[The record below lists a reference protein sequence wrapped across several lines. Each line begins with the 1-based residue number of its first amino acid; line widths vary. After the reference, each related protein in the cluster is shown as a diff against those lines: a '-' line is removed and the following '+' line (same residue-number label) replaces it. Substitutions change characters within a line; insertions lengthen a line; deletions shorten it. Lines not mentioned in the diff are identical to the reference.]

1 MRILFVGAGG
11 VGGYFGGC
19 LAARGGDVMLLA
31 RGRHAAVI
39 RERGLRV
46 LSGGKILDSRPAVL
60 EPGEPPTVADALVVA
75 VKHRDLDQ
83 ALRDAA
89 PSLRPGGAVLSLL
102 NGIGHEPDFRRLV
115 PHGHLLLGMAFVGA
129 SIEEPGV
136 IRHTSEGRMAF
147 GEPDGP
153 PGELAGA
160 LERALA
166 IGGFPVRAVADVSAA
181 LWRKVMW
188 NAAFNSLNTLVGGT
202 CRDLMEVEGMVG
214 ELRAVMEEVRAV
226 ARAEGVDLPADW
238 LEKSLAADVNF
249 TPYVTSMRL
258 DRERGH
264 TLELEAILRRPIAI
278 ARQRCVPVPRLELLE
293 AALRAT
299 ERAGAPPDQD

>member
-19 LAARGGDVMLLA
+19 LAGRGGDVVLFA
-31 RGRHAAVI
+31 RGRHAEVI

-46 LSGGKILDSRPAVL
+46 LSGGHVLESRPAVL
-60 EPGEPPTVADALVVA
+60 EPGDPPIAADALIVA
-75 VKHRDLDQ
+75 VKHRDLDR
-83 ALRDAA
+83 ALREAA
-89 PSLRPGGAVLSLL
+89 PSLEPGGAVLSLL
-102 NGIGHEPDFRRLV
+102 NGIGHEPDLRRLV

-147 GEPDGP
+147 GEPEGP
-153 PGELAGA
+153 PGELALT
-160 LERALA
+160 LERTLA
-166 IGGFPVRAVADVSAA
+166 IGEFPVRTVADVPAA

-202 CRDLMEVEGMVG
+202 CRDLMETDGMTVV
-214 ELRAVMEEVRAV
+214 LREVMEEVRAV
-226 ARAEGVDLPADW
+226 ARATGVDLSAEW
-238 LEKSLAADVNF
+238 LDKSLAAEVNF

-258 DRERGH
+258 DRERGRA
-264 TLELEAILRRPIAI
+264 LELEPILHRPIAI
-278 ARQRCVPVPRLELLE
+278 ARRLRVPVPRLELLA
-293 AALRAT
+293 AALRAS
-299 ERAGAPPDQD
+299 ERLGATCGGT

>member
-11 VGGYFGGC
+11 VGGYFGGL
-19 LAARGGDVMLLA
+19 LAARGADVVLLA

-39 RERGLRV
+39 RERDLRV
-46 LSGGKILDSRPAVL
+46 LSGGEVLASRPGVL
-60 EPGEPPTVADALVVA
+60 EPGDAPITADAMIVA
-75 VKHRDLDQ
+75 VKHRDLHE
-83 ALRDAA
+83 ALRGAA

-102 NGIGHEPDFRRLV
+102 NGVGHEPDLRRLV
-115 PHGHLLLGMAFVGA
+115 PHGHLLVGMAFVGA
-129 SIEEPGV
+129 SLEEPGV

-147 GEPDGP
+147 GEPEGP
-153 PGELAGA
+153 PGEVASA

-166 IGGFPVRAVADVSAA
+166 VGGFPVRTVADVPAA

-202 CRDLMEVEGMVG
+202 CSDLMALDGMVD

-226 ARAEGVDLPADW
+226 ARAEGIDLSADW
-238 LEKSLAADVNF
+238 LEKSLSAEVNF

-258 DRERGH
+258 DRERGRA
-264 TLELEAILRRPIAI
+264 LELEPILRRPIAV
-278 ARQRCVPVPRLELLE
+278 ARRHRVAVPRLALLE
-293 AALRAT
+293 AALRAG
-299 ERAGAPPDQD
+299 ERGDARRRSG